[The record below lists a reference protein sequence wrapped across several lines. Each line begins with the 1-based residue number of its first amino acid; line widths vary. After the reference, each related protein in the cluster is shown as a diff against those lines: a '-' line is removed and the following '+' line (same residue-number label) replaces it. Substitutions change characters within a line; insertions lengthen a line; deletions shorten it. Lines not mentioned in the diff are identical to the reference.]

1 MTAKIIDG
9 KQIANE
15 TILEIKETIS
25 KATMKGEKP
34 PGLAVIQVGED
45 SASKIYKMTL
55 LRISS
60 AINKIKKLIFIQ
72 FQVCHHTLLLNK

>member
-15 TILEIKETIS
+15 IILEIKKTIS

-34 PGLAVIQVGED
+34 PGLAVIQVGKVF
-45 SASKIYKMTL
+45 SHVSSRSFPKH
-55 LRISS
+55 LRTSCFNFS
-60 AINKIKKLIFIQ
+60 CQLK
-72 FQVCHHTLLLNK
+72 

>member
-15 TILEIKETIS
+15 TILEVKEIIS

-34 PGLAVIQVGED
+34 PGLAVIQ
-45 SASKIYKMTL
+45 
-55 LRISS
+55 
-60 AINKIKKLIFIQ
+60 
-72 FQVCHHTLLLNK
+72 